1 MKKILIS
8 EETIDKLQLACNQ
21 NVENLKLLY
30 KILQCNTLE
39 ELKKVQ
45 NEILY
50 KITIYDE
57 KLKTII

>member
-1 MKKILIS
+1 MTKILIS
-8 EETIDKLQLACNQ
+8 EETIDKLQLASEQ
-21 NVENLKLLY
+21 NVENLKLLF

-50 KITIYDE
+50 KISIYD
-57 KLKTII
+57 KKIKNL